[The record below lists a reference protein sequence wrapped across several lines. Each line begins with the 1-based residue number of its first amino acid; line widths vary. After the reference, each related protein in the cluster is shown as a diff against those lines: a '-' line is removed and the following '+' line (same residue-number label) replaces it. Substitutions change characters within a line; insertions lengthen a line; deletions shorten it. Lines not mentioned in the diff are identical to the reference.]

1 MQEERVECSRCGATF
16 ASQDDLMVHSI
27 DTHAGVRSPA
37 DSSSGR
43 ADRDA
48 AHAENGE
55 TAPAT
60 DTAEAPATTGDL
72 DPETVEQLTAAL
84 AARSSPAVTAGYR
97 QRFIAV
103 ASVAILAV
111 ALVLTYLHFTGVL
124 DRAVFTFAL
133 GTLFGL
139 TLSYLQVFLRT
150 VRG

>member
-37 DSSSGR
+37 ESKPAP
-43 ADRDA
+43 ADPDE
-48 AHAENGE
+48 AHAGNGSGE
-55 TAPAT
+55 ATAT
-60 DTAEAPATTGDL
+60 GTAGDL

-84 AARSSPAVTAGYR
+84 EARSAPAVTAGYR

>member
-1 MQEERVECSRCGATF
+1 MQEEGVECSRCGATF

-27 DTHAGVRSPA
+27 DTHAGIDPPSEPRQPHT
-37 DSSSGR
+37 G
-43 ADRDA
+43 
-48 AHAENGE
+48 NGE
-55 TAPAT
+55 SPSPSQGGADDAT
-60 DTAEAPATTGDL
+60 PTGDRSDDL

-84 AARSSPAVTAGYR
+84 TEQSAPAVTAGYR

-111 ALVLTYLHFTGVL
+111 ALALTYLHFSGIL

-150 VRG
+150 VRA

>member
-1 MQEERVECSRCGATF
+1 MQEEGVECSRCGATF

-27 DTHAGVRSPA
+27 DTHSGIDRPSEPRQPHTGNGDPLSRGGADDATPTGTRS
-37 DSSSGR
+37 
-43 ADRDA
+43 
-48 AHAENGE
+48 
-55 TAPAT
+55 
-60 DTAEAPATTGDL
+60 GDL

-84 AARSSPAVTAGYR
+84 TEQSAPAVTAGYR
-97 QRFIAV
+97 QRFLAV

-111 ALVLTYLHFTGVL
+111 ALALSYLHFSGVL

-139 TLSYLQVFLRT
+139 TLSYLQVVLRT